1 MVENRDLF
9 IPLAHDAP
17 NRRFPSEYCRR
28 VCYEKTTVTEL
39 PGSKKKLSICSAVST
54 EYRRVTDGQTSCDGI
69 VLAMHARRAVKWVTR
84 ATTVS
89 TGIVIVTT
97 A

>member
-1 MVENRDLF
+1 MPPIEGS
-9 IPLAHDAP
+9 
-17 NRRFPSEYCRR
+17 RRNIAVVF
-28 VCYEKTTVTEL
+28 VTKKTTVTEL